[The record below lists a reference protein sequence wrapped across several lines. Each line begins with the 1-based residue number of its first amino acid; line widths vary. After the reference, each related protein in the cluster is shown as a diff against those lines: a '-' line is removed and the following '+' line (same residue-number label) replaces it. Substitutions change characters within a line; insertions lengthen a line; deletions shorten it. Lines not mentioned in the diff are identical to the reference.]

1 MARQSWTG
9 YVTSSKLSHADMIV
23 GCQVLFCAILS
34 LYGKQ
39 FCIEDTSFDTAAI
52 MSHHKVGKCKSVCS
66 GIALVLVF
74 CMLVI
79 D

>member
-1 MARQSWTG
+1 MA
-9 YVTSSKLSHADMIV
+9 
-23 GCQVLFCAILS
+23 

-39 FCIEDTSFDTAAI
+39 FCIEDTSFDTEAI
-52 MSHHKVGKCKSVCS
+52 MLRYQVGKCKSVCS